1 MSRVLTILL
10 LLATSV
16 AALWGGYNLYT
27 DPTGALM
34 NLTLEE
40 LRESPFKDYEI
51 PGIFLF
57 CVIGIGN
64 ILVAIITILR
74 KAAFYIWNIV
84 MGNVLIIWTLTQLF
98 LFWQLRI
105 FQIAFGIIGLVLFI
119 LGIINAVNE
128 RDPDKM
134 YM

>member
-1 MSRVLTILL
+1 MARVLTILL
-10 LLATSV
+10 LLGTAA

-27 DPTGALM
+27 DPTGASM
-34 NLTLEE
+34 NLTIEE
-40 LRESPFKDYEI
+40 LRDSPFKDYYY
-51 PGIFLF
+51 PGLFLF
-57 CVIGIGN
+57 GVIGIGN
-64 ILVAIITILR
+64 ILVAIITVFR
-74 KAAFYIWNIV
+74 KASFFIWNIV

-105 FQIAFGIIGLVLFI
+105 FQIIFGIVGLVIFI